1 MIKMDEKINIAN
13 KNSDN
18 LPLVSIII
26 PSFNQGAFIERTL
39 LSILKQD
46 YSNIEIIVVD
56 GASTDQTLDILR
68 RYSDKYP
75 NVRWLSEK
83 DEGYVDAVNKGL
95 QLASGTIIGI
105 QSSDDYYNS
114 IAIAEAVKLF
124 LRYPEASLVTGRRI
138 RININREEVGRSG
151 SQQSRW
157 IDHWD
162 FLEWIVFPAQD
173 CTFVRKE
180 AIEAVKGLKKEIDYA
195 ADLDLWMRIL
205 SLKPGL
211 YVDRYWS
218 FRQHHENQRDARS
231 RERFGIEA
239 RHSVELW
246 LESSEFPKK
255 LEIYKSKIKSFGFLR
270 ESSYFFAGEN
280 YEKDKISLI
289 SALHLYPDIFY
300 VGPCQKYCKEL
311 NIYPYK
317 SHLQAFRN
325 IIKRGLQFLLKNRNF
340 DSLITRNRPIQMIE
354 LGFNYESNED
364 LLWYMKQ
371 N

>member
-1 MIKMDEKINIAN
+1 MTEYQ
-13 KNSDN
+13 KNVYQISED

-26 PSFNQGAFIERTL
+26 PSFNQGDFIERTL
-39 LSILKQD
+39 LSILKQE

-56 GASTDQTLDILR
+56 GASTDQTLEILR

-75 NVRWLSEK
+75 NVQWLSEK
-83 DEGYVDAVNKGL
+83 DEGYADAVNKGL
-95 QLASGTIIGI
+95 KLAKGNIIGI

-114 IAIAEAVKLF
+114 NAIAEAVKLF
-124 LRYPEASLVTGRRI
+124 LCYPEASLVTGRRI
-138 RININREEVGRSG
+138 RINKNREEVGRSG

-162 FLEWIVFPAQD
+162 FLEWILFPAQD
-173 CTFVRKE
+173 CTFTKKK

-218 FRQHHENQRDARS
+218 FRQHHENQRDTWS

-239 RHSVELW
+239 RYSVELW
-246 LESSEFPKK
+246 LKSPEFPKK
-255 LEIYKSKIKSFGFLR
+255 LELYKSKIKSFGFLR
-270 ESSYFFAGEN
+270 EASYFLSSKN
-280 YEKDKISLI
+280 YKKARISLV

-300 VGPCQKYCKEL
+300 VGPCQKYCKKL
-311 NIYPYK
+311 NIYPQNFYLK
-317 SHLQAFRN
+317 TFLN
-325 IIKRGLQFLLKNRNF
+325 IIKKGLQLLFKNINF
-340 DSLITRNRPIQMIE
+340 HSLITKNRPIQMIE
-354 LGFNYESNED
+354 LKFNYESNED
-364 LLWYMKQ
+364 FLWYMK
-371 N
+371 